1 MARTFVVFSRR
12 AVSRRPQG
20 PRANPSPSRLAAYIC
35 VLGLYLAFAG
45 VLLGFRYPLWA
56 ALAGASTACV
66 VAGEVSRRVITA
78 GVTPADPPGG
88 LAGVLADLTRVLE
101 LADADGTAAN
111 GARRDG

>member
-12 AVSRRPQG
+12 AVSRRLSG
-20 PRANPSPSRLAAYIC
+20 PRADPSPSRLAAYIC
-35 VLGLYLAFAG
+35 VLALYLAFAG

-78 GVTPADPPGG
+78 GVTPADPPAG
-88 LAGVLADLTRVLE
+88 LAGVLADLTQWR
-101 LADADGTAAN
+101 AA
-111 GARRDG
+111 GRLTCGRRPPL

>member
-1 MARTFVVFSRR
+1 MARTFAVLSQRALSRH
-12 AVSRRPQG
+12 PEG
-20 PRANPSPSRLAAYIC
+20 PRADPSPSRLAAYIC

-78 GVTPADPPGG
+78 GMTPADPPAG
-88 LAGVLADLTRVLE
+88 LAGLLADLTRTLE
-101 LADADGTAAN
+101 LADADRRPVN
-111 GARRDG
+111 GSRRDG